1 MVSYSCPKSP
11 CREEE
16 VEGLAIWSSLLWQ
29 RASMESGNRRG
40 PPAAPLRPLL
50 SPDKPW
56 SVRSVGHYTCTSLR
70 SSLSITESVY
80 KEGTG
85 ASCLSLAMVTCSA
98 LVRQAAHWLS
108 LMQRVLQFFW
118 NWSLLSQKAHQGPS
132 ERNLFIRVCL
142 WFAVFLLQLLLVFA
156 TSVCP
161 RQTTQPPG
169 PHEHCLCELC
179 QYSLDFSLLSRTFIR
194 VWVFTRGHCRFYYM

>member
-1 MVSYSCPKSP
+1 MAKRLPGK
-11 CREEE
+11 RQQ
-16 VEGLAIWSSLLWQ
+16 G
-29 RASMESGNRRG
+29 G

-50 SPDKPW
+50 SPGKPW

-108 LMQRVLQFFW
+108 LMQRVRQLFW

-132 ERNLFIRVCL
+132 EKELVHSCLFVVCCFLITAVVSVCHICVPQTDNTASWSSWALPLWAAPTQPWLQPPLSNLYKSMGFHKRTLPFLLHVKKSVDQL
-142 WFAVFLLQLLLVFA
+142 SDAVFCLL
-156 TSVCP
+156 
-161 RQTTQPPG
+161 
-169 PHEHCLCELC
+169 
-179 QYSLDFSLLSRTFIR
+179 
-194 VWVFTRGHCRFYYM
+194 M